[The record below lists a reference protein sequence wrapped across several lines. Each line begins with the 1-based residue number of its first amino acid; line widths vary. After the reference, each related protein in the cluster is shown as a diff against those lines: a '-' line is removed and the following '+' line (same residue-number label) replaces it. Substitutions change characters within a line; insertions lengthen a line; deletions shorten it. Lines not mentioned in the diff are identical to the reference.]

1 MGICLFFRPPWPARR
16 QRAGSFEHTSALWT
30 THLHPHGMND
40 IAIDPPDPNHV
51 MIATGYGI
59 RYSKDEPGGQ

>member
-1 MGICLFFRPPWPARR
+1 
-16 QRAGSFEHTSALWT
+16 
-30 THLHPHGMND
+30 MND
-40 IAIDPPDPNHV
+40 IAIDPPDPDHV